1 MAKKAPDPIAVF
13 KDMMTRSQIE
23 DFALYNGILMGKTAK
38 KASIM
43 IIPDKPLLIELL
55 EDEDLKKHITMFD
68 ETDDID
74 NDKEKFIYAED
85 ISSDKWMDIDST
97 ALYNGEVLSIG
108 VDGLSYKVPLN
119 KGLFPMKFRKAEF
132 TDFAYKISIT
142 NNIKLLLKKKFVTG
156 VDDKTF
162 TMMRIFQVI

>member
-13 KDMMTRSQIE
+13 KDMMVRSQIE